1 MMFRC
6 NMHEYM
12 DMLVQNKHALG
23 ISYQVGEHN
32 LHEFDNFIMEKFP
45 DTETITKEIAE
56 SWAVKRSYEKVGTQ
70 RQRITPMRDLAILM
84 NKLGNRAYIFP
95 IKQLPKENRYPVHIY
110 SQQEITAIFKQID
123 HCSISSAVP
132 YRHMVMPILFRM
144 LYCCGLRPGEARRL
158 KLKDVDLENGIL
170 SILDSKN
177 GNDRLV
183 PMNDE
188 LTAMCIQYAKSAH
201 TLSSESS
208 PFFLGSG
215 NREITNDNLN
225 ANFRRFLRK
234 AGISHGGRGKGPR
247 LYDFRHTFAVNSL
260 RKMVM
265 DGKDMSAYYPVL
277 QIYMGHSFF
286 KYTEYYLRLTKD
298 MFPDISEKIEEKFSH
313 IISDELGEE
322 NGKKTN

>member
-12 DMLVQNKHALG
+12 NMLVQSKHALG

-158 KLKDVDLENGIL
+158 RLKDVDLENGIL
-170 SILDSKN
+170 FILDSKN

-201 TLSSESS
+201 TLSSEST

-260 RKMVM
+260 RKMVL

>member
-1 MMFRC
+1 MMFQC

-12 DMLVQNKHALG
+12 DMLVQSKHALG
-23 ISYQVGEHN
+23 SPYQVGERH
-32 LHEFDNFIMEKFP
+32 LHEFDHFIMEKFP
-45 DTETITKEIAE
+45 DAETITKESAE
-56 SWAVKRSYEKVGTQ
+56 AWAVKRPYEKVGTQ

-84 NKLGNRAYIFP
+84 NKLGKNAFVFP
-95 IKQLPKENRYPVHIY
+95 IKQLPKGSRYPVHIY
-110 SQQEITAIFKQID
+110 SQQEILAIFEQVD
-123 HCSISSAVP
+123 HCQISHAVP

-183 PMNDE
+183 PMNNE
-188 LTAMCIQYAKSAH
+188 LTAMCIQYTKSAH
-201 TLSSESS
+201 TLSPESA
-208 PFFLGSG
+208 PFLLGAG

-225 ANFRRFLRK
+225 SNFRRFLRK

-260 RKMVM
+260 RKMVL
-265 DGKDMSAYYPVL
+265 DGKDMDAYYPVL

-298 MFPDISEKIEEKFSH
+298 MFPDISAKIEEKFSH

-322 NGKKTN
+322 NGQETN